1 MLIELFILILL
12 VALVILALKTPYKGK
27 K

>member
-1 MLIELFILILL
+1 MLIELFILIAL
-12 VALVILALKTPYKGK
+12 VALVILALKTPSKGK